1 MIQSD
6 STRRVILLVD
16 DEPNVLR
23 ALRREILMA
32 FGQRDVVVRSARSG
46 PECLAILE
54 EEPVALVISDYRMP
68 EMDGAELLA
77 RVRAAYPRVVRMLLT
92 AYSDG
97 FAPEAASDARL
108 MKPWNADEL
117 VAHIEGAL
125 SPDFVEAQ
133 SA

>member
-1 MIQSD
+1 MIQAD
-6 STRRVILLVD
+6 SAQPVILLVD

-23 ALRREILMA
+23 ALRREILLA
-32 FGQRDVVVRSARSG
+32 FGHRDVVVRTAHSG

-54 EEPVALVISDYRMP
+54 EESVAVVISDYRMP

-77 RVRAAYPRVVRMLLT
+77 RVRAAYPRVVLMLLT

-97 FAPEAASDARL
+97 LAPDAPSDARL

-117 VAHIEGAL
+117 VARIEGAL
-125 SPDFVEAQ
+125 SPDPVEAQ